1 MKQKKEIYQLDQYH
15 KSRMTLRKCI
25 VTGESQEPVKMI
37 RFVLG
42 PFGEVVPDIE
52 EKLPGKGMWVTS
64 CYETISKTVE
74 KRSFEKATH
83 QKVLISNSF
92 LEDIEQI
99 LVDRAVSTVGLARRA
114 GLVLAGHAK
123 IDRALREGK
132 VLLRIE
138 AKDGAE
144 GGRNKLTRLDPNIPI
159 LDCVYG
165 KELARAFEK
174 RDAIHLAIAVDNKNG
189 NDGLMAKFKKDFGR
203 LEQFRK
209 SNKNVKLENST
220 YQCIETII

>member
-1 MKQKKEIYQLDQYH
+1 MKQKNEIYQLDQHH
-15 KSRMTLRKCI
+15 KSRLTLRKCI
-25 VTGESQEPVKMI
+25 VTGQSREPVKMI

-74 KRSFEKATH
+74 KRSFERSMH
-83 QKVLISNSF
+83 QKVLISNDF
-92 LEDIEQI
+92 LENIERK
-99 LVDRAVSTVGLARRA
+99 LVDRAVSAVGLARRA
-114 GLVLAGHAK
+114 GRVLAGHAK

-132 VLLRIE
+132 ILLRIE

-159 LDCVYG
+159 LDCVYR

-174 RDAIHLAIAVDNKNG
+174 RNAIHLAIAVDNKKG

>member
-1 MKQKKEIYQLDQYH
+1 MRQKKEIHRLDQDY
-15 KSRMTLRKCI
+15 KSGTTLRKCI
-25 VTGESQEPVKMI
+25 LTGQSLEPVEMI

-74 KRSFEKATH
+74 KRFFERSMH
-83 QKVLISNSF
+83 QKVIISDGF
-92 LEDIEQI
+92 LENIERK
-99 LVDRAVSTVGLARRA
+99 LVDRAVSAVGLARRA
-114 GLVLAGHAK
+114 GRVLAGHTK
-123 IDRALREGK
+123 IDRAIREGK

-144 GGRNKLTRLDPNIPI
+144 GGRNKLTQLDPNIPI

-174 RDAIHLAIAVDNKNG
+174 RDAIHLAIAVDNKKG

>member
-1 MKQKKEIYQLDQYH
+1 MRQKKEMHPLDQDH
-15 KSRMTLRKCI
+15 KSRTPLRKCI
-25 VTGESQEPVKMI
+25 VTGQSQATVEMI

-74 KRSFEKATH
+74 KRSFERSMH
-83 QKVLISNSF
+83 QKILISDGF
-92 LEDIEQI
+92 LENIERK
-99 LVDRAVSTVGLARRA
+99 LVDRAVSAVGLARRA
-114 GLVLAGHAK
+114 GRVLAGHAK
-123 IDRALREGK
+123 IDRALRERK

-138 AKDGAE
+138 AKDGAKD
-144 GGRNKLTRLDPNIPI
+144 GRNKLTRLNPSIPI

-174 RDAIHLAIAVDNKNG
+174 RDTIHLAIAVDNKKG

-209 SNKNVKLENST
+209 SNKNVKLEKST

>member
-15 KSRMTLRKCI
+15 KSRMRLRKCI
-25 VTGESQEPVKMI
+25 VTGQSQEPVKMI

-64 CYETISKTVE
+64 CYETISKTAE
-74 KRSFEKATH
+74 KRSFERSTH
-83 QKVLISNSF
+83 QKVLISSGF
-92 LEDIEQI
+92 LENIERK

-220 YQCIETII
+220 YQYIETII

>member
-25 VTGESQEPVKMI
+25 VTGQSQEPVKMI

-74 KRSFEKATH
+74 KRSFEKSTH
-83 QKVLISNSF
+83 QKVLISSGF
-92 LEDIEQI
+92 LENIERK
-99 LVDRAVSTVGLARRA
+99 LVDRAVSAVGLARRA
-114 GLVLAGHAK
+114 GRVLAGHTK
-123 IDRALREGK
+123 IDRALRKGK

-159 LDCVYG
+159 LDCVYE
-165 KELARAFEK
+165 KELARALEE
-174 RDAIHLAIAVDNKNG
+174 RNAIHLAITVDDKNG